1 MSDELD
7 KNINYED
14 MKKTLLSIVLFLM
27 TAMAWAA
34 PVHPGTAV
42 ITQSDGTQLTVLA
55 VGDEDFCYYTTTD
68 GVLLAHNGKDFCI
81 ARVNQFGELEAT
93 AQLAH
98 EPSLRSAAER
108 QLVSSQ
114 DKARFESS
122 MTGSH
127 QMRRIMREPVATTST
142 LFPHTGTPKAIVIL
156 VDFPDC
162 PFTLPD
168 PKASFEQYL
177 NSMSKPQDLGNREDA
192 NLCSV
197 AKYFQTVSRGA
208 FVPQFDLYG
217 PVTMP
222 KELSFYGGTTKGG
235 GGEKMD
241 SLLKHACIGADAEID
256 FSQYDSNNDGNVDL
270 VYIIYAGYSESFTQ
284 NPAKCIWPKSGTVT
298 AGKFD
303 GKTIKRYGVNN
314 ELNGF
319 AGAYGSAPFQR
330 INGIGLFCHEFSH
343 CMGLPD
349 LYPVP
354 TSLKENNQSMETWS
368 VMDYGEYL
376 DNGHYPASYTAWER
390 EAFGWTTIET
400 LTESKDLELKPL
412 DAGGTAYRIY
422 NDNDDTQK
430 EYFII
435 ENIQQGSLNAK
446 QKGHGLIVYHVNYSP
461 TTFSL
466 SSNKV
471 NSTIGSP
478 GMAIVPAD
486 GLCFSNKYVGKWYEG
501 DSITNAKYY
510 AQIAGDPFPG
520 TSNVTELDDYS
531 GLPNLT
537 LFKGDKMNKAL
548 YNIAEN
554 DGIVTLQFVSD
565 TSLDGVAHFED
576 IALEP
581 ESFINGAGME
591 GEATTDAWGSA
602 VTKVLLKSGG
612 FTFTTLYN
620 DAWGSW
626 SGYAVSNQTSTAFN
640 SYDDQY
646 HNCVG
651 SGYAG
656 SQNFVVAFP
665 STYGEAVEVNDPAGK
680 EISGF
685 YVTNTA
691 NNVKAYTEGDG
702 MTPGEFT
709 TGDWCLLTITAT
721 RSDDTQATTSV
732 YLADYRSSNEADHY
746 YIDKWQWV
754 SLAEL
759 GQVKSLKFEIT
770 SSRANDWGMTTPG
783 YFCMDNLDGTPDETS
798 GITRPAVVQ
807 HDGVTRYYGIDGR
820 QQEGISRG
828 LNIIRMS
835 DGTYRKVLVK

>member
-1 MSDELD
+1 M
-7 KNINYED
+7 KRINNIKIED
-14 MKKTLLSIVLFLM
+14 MKKSLLSILLFLM
-27 TAMAWAA
+27 AVGSWAA
-34 PVHPGTAV
+34 PVYPGVAL
-42 ITQSDGTQLTVLA
+42 ITQSDGTQLNVYSY
-55 VGDEDFCYYTTTD
+55 GDEDFCYYTTAD
-68 GVLLAHNGKDFCI
+68 GVLLAHNGRDFCI
-81 ARVNQFGELEAT
+81 AEVGVRGELTPT

-98 EPSLRSAAER
+98 EPALRSAMER
-108 QLVSSQ
+108 QLASSQ
-114 DKARFESS
+114 DLTRFESS
-122 MTGSH
+122 MTREH
-127 QMRRIMREPVATTST
+127 QSRRIMREPVSGPTT

-156 VDFPDC
+156 VDFPDE
-162 PFTLPD
+162 PFSLPD
-168 PKASFEQYL
+168 PKASFEPYL
-177 NSMSKPQDLGNREDA
+177 NSMTPLENLGNREDA
-192 NLCSV
+192 NICSV
-197 AKYFQTVSRGA
+197 AKYFQLVSKGD
-208 FVPQFDLYG
+208 FVPQFDVYG

-222 KELSFYGGTTKGG
+222 RNLSFYGGTEKGG

-241 SLLKHACIGADAEID
+241 SLLKHACIATDAEID
-256 FSQYDSNNDGNVDL
+256 FSQYDANNDGYVDL
-270 VYIIYAGYSESFTQ
+270 VYVIYAGYSESFTQ
-284 NPAKCIWPKSGTVT
+284 NKGECIWPKSGTVN

-319 AGAYGSAPFQR
+319 PGSYSSAPLLR

-354 TSLKENNQSMETWS
+354 NSLKENNQSMEAWS

-376 DNGHYPASYTAWER
+376 TNGHYPAAYTAWER
-390 EAFGWTTIET
+390 EAFGWVTIED
-400 LTESKDLELKPL
+400 LTESQQLELKPL

-422 NDNDDTQK
+422 NDNDETRN

-435 ENIQQGSLNAK
+435 ENIQQTGLNAA
-446 QKGHGLIVYHVNYSP
+446 QKGHGLIVYHVDYNAS
-461 TTFSL
+461 TFF

-471 NSTIGSP
+471 NSTIGHP

-486 GLCFSNKYVGKWYEG
+486 GLCFSNKYVGKTYEG
-501 DSITNAKYY
+501 KEIANADYY
-510 AQIAGDPFPG
+510 AQLAGDPFPG
-520 TSNVTELDDYS
+520 TSEVTELDDYS
-531 GLPNLT
+531 ALPNLT
-537 LFKGDKMNKAL
+537 LYKGDKLNKAL
-548 YNIAEN
+548 YNIQEN
-554 DGIVTLQFVSD
+554 DGVITLQFVGD
-565 TSLDGVAHFED
+565 TSLDGIAHFED

-620 DAWGSW
+620 AAWGSW
-626 SGYAVSNQTSTAFN
+626 SGYAVSNQTSTEFN
-640 SYDDQY
+640 SYDNDQY

-651 SGYAG
+651 SGYGG
-656 SQNFVVAFP
+656 SSNFVVAFP

-702 MTPGEFT
+702 MTPGAFT

-732 YLADYRSSNEADHY
+732 YLADYRSATEADHY
-746 YIDKWQWV
+746 YINRWQWV

-759 GQVKSLKFEIT
+759 GQVKSLKFEVS

-798 GITRPAVVQ
+798 GISRPAVA
-807 HDGVTRYYGIDGR
+807 HNDGVTRYYGIDGR
-820 QQEGISRG
+820 QQDGLQRG

-835 DGTYRKVLVK
+835 DGTYRKVMVK